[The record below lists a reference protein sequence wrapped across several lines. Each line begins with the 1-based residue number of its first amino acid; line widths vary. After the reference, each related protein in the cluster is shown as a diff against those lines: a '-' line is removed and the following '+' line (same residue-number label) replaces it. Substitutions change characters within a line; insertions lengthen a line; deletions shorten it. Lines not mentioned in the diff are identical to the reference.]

1 MTKVHGLV
9 GMCPRLD
16 LSPIKGFMKSLKV
29 FLTTSLKALFKQNM
43 ATQNLK
49 AKHRFNH
56 FFVKKK
62 GAVARELN
70 RPAKLL

>member
-1 MTKVHGLV
+1 L
-9 GMCPRLD
+9 
-16 LSPIKGFMKSLKV
+16 
-29 FLTTSLKALFKQNM
+29 QNM